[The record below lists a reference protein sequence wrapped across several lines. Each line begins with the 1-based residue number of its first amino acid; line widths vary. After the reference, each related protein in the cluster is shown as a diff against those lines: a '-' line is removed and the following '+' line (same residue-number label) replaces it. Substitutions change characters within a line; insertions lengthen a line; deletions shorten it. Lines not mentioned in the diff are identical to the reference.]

1 MLKGFCRWFWGWEFY
16 TFNIS
21 PVRNEAIGPLAGI
34 EPATPANHTDNPSY
48 NEKQR
53 DGILESTSFPGR
65 EMGRGMLWERGCTG
79 IRKEINKENN

>member
-48 NEKQR
+48 NEK
-53 DGILESTSFPGR
+53 
-65 EMGRGMLWERGCTG
+65 
-79 IRKEINKENN
+79 

>member
-34 EPATPANHTDNPSY
+34 EPATPANHTVECRTLGGTIQVTMKN
-48 NEKQR
+48 
-53 DGILESTSFPGR
+53 
-65 EMGRGMLWERGCTG
+65 RGMEYWNQPHSRGGKWEGECSG
-79 IRKEINKENN
+79 NEVVLE